1 MPDIDS
7 AALFFAEDIDA
18 LERFLKSPLS
28 CHMHIYCHC
37 EYRTLKTWH
46 IQWLSK
52 RDIQSVSFF
61 DSHTIYPPFT

>member
-37 EYRTLKTWH
+37 EYLTLQTWH
-46 IQWLSK
+46 IQ
-52 RDIQSVSFF
+52 
-61 DSHTIYPPFT
+61 